1 MNETEVSLKVDV
13 ICNIFWK
20 GTAVSISSYKRNF
33 LLELLYS
40 KDNLVDQIK
49 KIEEQFWACFL
60 TYMSSCDDQIY
71 F

>member
-1 MNETEVSLKVDV
+1 MMNETEVSFRVDV

-49 KIEEQFWACFL
+49 KIEEQF
-60 TYMSSCDDQIY
+60 
-71 F
+71 